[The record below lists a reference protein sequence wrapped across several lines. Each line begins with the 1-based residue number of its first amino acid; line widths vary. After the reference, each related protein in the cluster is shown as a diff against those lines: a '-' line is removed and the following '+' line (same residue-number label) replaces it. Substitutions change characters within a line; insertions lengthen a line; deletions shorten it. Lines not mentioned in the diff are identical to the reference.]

1 MQRNDKPTTPP
12 PALGD
17 ISPSSL
23 RTLASEIRRDASR
36 WLARANDLD
45 AAAQRLEVG
54 Q

>member
-1 MQRNDKPTTPP
+1 MNRTKRTDPP

-23 RTLASEIRRDASR
+23 RQLAKEIRRDASR
-36 WLARANDLD
+36 WLSRANDLD
-45 AAAQRLEVG
+45 AAAERLEVA